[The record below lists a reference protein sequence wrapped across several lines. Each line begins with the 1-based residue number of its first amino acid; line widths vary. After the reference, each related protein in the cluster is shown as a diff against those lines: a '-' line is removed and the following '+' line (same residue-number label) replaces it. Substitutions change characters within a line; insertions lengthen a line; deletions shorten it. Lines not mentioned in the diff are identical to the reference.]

1 MNAKH
6 PALKLSIVAPDGT
19 LRAPEASQASQASIE
34 ATPDQESVILG
45 SGPGAG
51 IRLVDAHVS
60 SLHLLLKVST
70 GGVLALDLCS
80 DEGTYLNGH
89 RLQGPVTVPPG
100 AELRL
105 GGTRITLHQA
115 QGATPSLADHLAQSV
130 EALYHPS
137 APAPAPQALQA
148 PQALVEA
155 PRSVAPSIAPRAAAQ
170 EAPVAPVQ
178 AKPASPAELA
188 ASSGP
193 VSVPSFEPS
202 PGLGSRAPWRS
213 KRPAF
218 MAAPLAADARP
229 QPHSK
234 VLQVAMIWGDTVL
247 AVQQFSEG
255 QSVTIGDSARCHFQV
270 RSPLVK
276 GRFTLARSGEKAFW
290 IHTPRGA
297 DLTLELDGK
306 KRDAAAL
313 RQDRRLQRDSTAGA
327 EGSEL
332 LSLGLHERA
341 ELELGDVTLVLRY
354 VPASAALPA
363 GKFDPSDAGFLKI
376 AGAGLAAL
384 MVFALVMWL
393 KPETAPVASTGNLFA
408 ANDKVVQLLLK
419 PPPKKKP
426 ALLKKKPGVEEGA
439 KAKDKE
445 GEFGKQ
451 EAKKEEADPSKKG
464 SPVVDSRK
472 KEQDRKKVLTSGLL
486 GALGG
491 KGASN
496 VFGPGGLG
504 TGINNAL
511 GGLKGGAG
519 VGDASGVGGLGSR
532 GTRTGGGGTGLGLGG
547 LGTKGTGRGTGGYGD
562 IDLNGK
568 AKEATRIVPGKTT
581 VVGGLSKDEIM
592 RVIRRH
598 QSEIKFCYERELQKS
613 PNLAGKVAVA
623 FTIDPA
629 GGVAEANVTDSS
641 LSNNNTESCMIS
653 SIRGWKFPQ
662 PEGGGVVAVTFPWI
676 FKPAGTESGEG

>member
-1 MNAKH
+1 MNAKQ
-6 PALKLSIVAPDGT
+6 PNLKLSIAQPDGRVT
-19 LRAPEASQASQASIE
+19 EVTPEH
-34 ATPDQESVILG
+34 ESFILG

-51 IRLVDAHVS
+51 IRVEDGRVS
-60 SLHLLLKVST
+60 SLHLMLKVSA
-70 GGVLALDLCS
+70 GEILALDLCS
-80 DEGTYLNGH
+80 EDGTYLDGH
-89 RLQGPVTVPPG
+89 RLQGPTALRSG

-105 GGTRITLHQA
+105 GGTRLRVEA
-115 QGATPSLADHLAQSV
+115 LVPAPRVAPSLADQLANSV
-130 EALYHPS
+130 EALYHSP
-137 APAPAPQALQA
+137 
-148 PQALVEA
+148 VEA
-155 PRSVAPSIAPRAAAQ
+155 
-170 EAPVAPVQ
+170 
-178 AKPASPAELA
+178 ASPAPPRPEKIPAPPSLRPEPVRPAAHLRAVESPAQPERLASADFEPAAGLASQFAPATA
-188 ASSGP
+188 ASAKP
-193 VSVPSFEPS
+193 SVE
-202 PGLGSRAPWRS
+202 SRALPKRAAWRAR
-213 KRPAF
+213 RPAF
-218 MAAPLAADARP
+218 FAAPLSADARP
-229 QPHSK
+229 TPQNK
-234 VLQVAMIWGDTVL
+234 ILQVSMVWGDTVL
-247 AVQQFSEG
+247 GIQHFADG
-255 QSVTIGDSARCHFQV
+255 QSVTIGDSARCSFQI
-270 RSPLVK
+270 RSALVK
-276 GRFTLARSGEKAFW
+276 GRFTLARPGEKAFW
-290 IHTPRGA
+290 VQVPRGA
-297 DLTLELDGK
+297 ELTVDLEGK
-306 KRDAAAL
+306 KRDAQTL
-313 RQDRRLQRDSTAGA
+313 RDEKRLQRAPSGEAG
-327 EGSEL
+327 EL
-332 LSLGLHERA
+332 FSLGLHERA
-341 ELELGDVTLVLRY
+341 EVELDDVTLVLRY

-363 GKFDPSDAGFLKI
+363 GKWDPSDTGFLKI
-376 AGAGLAAL
+376 ASASLALLA
-384 MVFALVMWL
+384 VFALTMWL
-393 KPETAPVASTGNLFA
+393 KPTEAPVANSGNLFK

-426 ALLKKKPGVEEGA
+426 SFMKQKQGVEEGA

-451 EAKKEEADPSKKG
+451 EAKKDEADPSKKG

-491 KGASN
+491 KAASN

-511 GGLKGGAG
+511 GGLKSGAG
-519 VGDASGVGGLGSR
+519 AGDASGIGGLGSR
-532 GTRTGGGGTGLGLGG
+532 GTGTGGGGTGLGLGG
-547 LGTKGTGRGTGGYGD
+547 LGTKGTGRGAGGYGD

-568 AKEATRIVPGKTT
+568 GKEATRIVPGKTT

-653 SIRGWKFPQ
+653 QIRGWKFPQ

-676 FKPAGTESGEG
+676 FKPAGSESGEG